1 MTEQQGRRGIPRPTA
16 APATG
21 VPVAD
26 RIFCAADSPRLDD
39 VLLLAELLSG
49 EVGAIKLGSEFFT
62 AHGPEGVRR
71 VADAGHSVF
80 LDLKFHDIPNTV
92 AGAVRAAAALRCRL
106 LTVHASGGAGMLR
119 AAADAAAG
127 IALRRPRI
135 VAVTVLTS
143 LDEEDL
149 DAVGQRGTAA
159 DQAVRLAC
167 LAARS
172 GMDGVVCSPH
182 EVAAIRREIG
192 PGPALV
198 VPGIRPEWAGRND
211 QKRVMTPAA
220 AIAAGADH
228 LVIGRPITGADDP
241 AAAARRITDEISEA
255 LG

>member
-1 MTEQQGRRGIPRPTA
+1 MTERTGRSGTPRPTA
-16 APATG
+16 APTAE
-21 VPVAD
+21 VPIAD
-26 RIFCAADSPRLDD
+26 RIFCAADSTRLDE
-39 VLLLAELLSG
+39 VLLLAELLAG
-49 EVGAIKLGSEFFT
+49 EVGAIKLGSEFFA

-71 VADAGHSVF
+71 VVDAGHRVF

-92 AGAVRAAAALRCRL
+92 AGAVRAAAALRCAL
-106 LTVHASGGAGMLR
+106 LTVHASGGEAMLR
-119 AAADAAAG
+119 AAAEAAAS
-127 IALRRPRI
+127 AAAPRPRI

-143 LDEEDL
+143 LDDRDL
-149 DAVGQRGTAA
+149 DAVGQRGAAA
-159 DQAVRLAC
+159 DQAVRLAG

-182 EVAAIRREIG
+182 EAAAIRKEIG

-198 VPGIRPEWAGRND
+198 VPGIRPGWVGRND
-211 QKRVMTPAA
+211 QKRIMTPAA

-241 AAAARRITDEISEA
+241 AAVARRIAKEISEA